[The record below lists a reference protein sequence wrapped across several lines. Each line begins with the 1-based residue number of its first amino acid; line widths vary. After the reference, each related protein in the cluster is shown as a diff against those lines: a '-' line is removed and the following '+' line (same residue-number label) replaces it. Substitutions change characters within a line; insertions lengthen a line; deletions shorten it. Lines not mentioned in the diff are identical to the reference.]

1 LDDSQG
7 VGKLGMT
14 ATFDLNLLP
23 IARYGGRDYPEMVGV
38 YFSEPP
44 RRAARGRSQ
53 DRLVLYLAF
62 EGNSPLTPDA
72 RDQALAHLAQLY
84 YRTTGSVT
92 AALRKTAEEL
102 NSLLLERNRQLGSN
116 RQCVGLLTQAVLRAE
131 RIFIAQ
137 SGQTHI
143 YLIAGDGLHHIY
155 DPELAGRGL
164 GLVRAST
171 VSFSQVDFKVNDVL
185 LLAAQPSQ
193 AWSPTALAS
202 VHSQGPES
210 LRRRLFSQT
219 TDDLNAVALQAK
231 QGKGKFIL
239 LRQPAPGAAPAP
251 AAPAAP
257 APAASAP
264 AAPMPK
270 AEPVTPPFL
279 ETAVPVAE
287 DQIPQVEAGQVGDV
301 AAAEAQLEAE
311 PAEIEAAVV
320 AAEVEPALDG
330 GGDSPPV
337 AADVPKAAA
346 PQIARVLGL
355 PGEAAPQASPDR
367 TRRPSSIRTALAG
380 IGASIRQGSSRVLG
394 GMRTFLGRA
403 LPDES
408 FLNIPSG
415 AMAMIAIAVP
425 VVIVTAA
432 SMVYFRLGRA
442 VQYDLLSTQARQMA
456 LQAMEQND
464 QAARRADLGAALAQ
478 LQKAEVYAS
487 TLEEEALI
495 QDLRVQVRNALD
507 ELDYVRRVNY
517 QPAIVGGLPVTS
529 NIVGIAAFDDEL
541 FLLDGAS
548 GSVLRAV
555 LTGQGYQLD
564 YTFQCQPGKYSEI
577 VVGPLVEVIA
587 WPAGYSPPAK
597 VIASD
602 TSGNVLYC
610 RPDEPPVAERLTP
623 PETDNWGNIPQA
635 ALDQGDYYA
644 LDLPSNGVWIYWRSN
659 FGEPPAMFFD
669 KGIPPLQDARDMLVD
684 RDDLY
689 LLQMDGSM
697 IMCARDSLIVAPTN
711 CASQAYIDRRPGRE
725 NLPLAPSSPF
735 IQIIS
740 TPPPDPSLYLLEPLE
755 HAVYHFSLRSL
766 AFQRQ
771 YLPETPLPARQASAF
786 AINSSRRYL
795 YTALGNQIFYAA
807 MP

>member
-1 LDDSQG
+1 
-7 VGKLGMT
+7 MT

-23 IARYGGRDYPEMVGV
+23 VARYGGRDYPEMAGLH
-38 YFSEPP
+38 FSEPP

-53 DRLVLYLAF
+53 DRLALYLAF
-62 EGNSPLTPDA
+62 EGNSPLASDA
-72 RDQALAHLAQLY
+72 RDQALADLAQFY

-102 NSLLLERNRQLGSN
+102 NNLLLERNRQLGSN
-116 RQCVGLLTQAVLRAE
+116 RQCVGLLTQVVLRE
-131 RIFIAQ
+131 DRIFIAQ

-155 DPELAGRGL
+155 DPELSGRGL
-164 GLVRAST
+164 GLVRAAT
-171 VSFSQVDFKVNDVL
+171 LSFSQVSLKVNDVL

-193 AWSPTALAS
+193 AWSPAALAS

-219 TDDLNAVALQAK
+219 ADDVNAVALQAK

-239 LRQPAPGAAPAP
+239 LRQSAPTAAPAR
-251 AAPAAP
+251 AALAAV
-257 APAASAP
+257 SAP

-270 AEPVTPPFL
+270 AEPAIRLPSESELPVGEIQVSQMETGSKEDAL
-279 ETAVPVAE
+279 EVQPEEKPAE
-287 DQIPQVEAGQVGDV
+287 M
-301 AAAEAQLEAE
+301 AAAE
-311 PAEIEAAVV
+311 I
-320 AAEVEPALDG
+320 EPALEIR
-330 GGDSPPV
+330 GDSPPIMP
-337 AADVPKAAA
+337 DVPKAAPSQA
-346 PQIARVLGL
+346 ARVLGV
-355 PGEAAPQASPDR
+355 PGETAPQAPPSR
-367 TRRPSSIRTALAG
+367 VRRPSAIGSALTG
-380 IGASIRQGSSRVLG
+380 VSASIRGGASRLIEG
-394 GMRTFLGRA
+394 LRTLLGRI

-408 FLNIPSG
+408 FLSIPSG
-415 AMAMIAIAVP
+415 AMAMIAVAVP

-442 VQYDLLSTQARQMA
+442 AQYDLLSTQARQMA

-464 QAARRADLGAALAQ
+464 QSARRADLGAALSQ
-478 LQKAEVYAS
+478 LQKAETYAS
-487 TLEEEALI
+487 TPEEEALI
-495 QDLRVQVRNALD
+495 QDLRTQVRNALD

-517 QPAIVGGLPVTS
+517 QPAIVGGLSVTS
-529 NIVGIAAFDDEL
+529 NIVGMAAFDDEL
-541 FLLDGAS
+541 YLLDETS
-548 GSVLRAV
+548 GSVLRAA

-564 YTFQCQPGKYSEI
+564 PTFQCQPGKYSEI
-577 VVGPLVEVIA
+577 VVGPLVEVIG

-602 TSGNVLYC
+602 SAGNVLYC
-610 RPDEPPVAERLTP
+610 RPDEPPNAERLTP
-623 PETDNWGNIPQA
+623 AKADSWGNIPQA
-635 ALDQGDYYA
+635 ALDQGGFYV

-659 FGEPPAMFFD
+659 FSEQPSKFFD
-669 KGIPPLQDARDMLVD
+669 DEVPPLLDVRDMLAD

-697 IMCARDSLIVAPTN
+697 MLCSYDSFIDALTN
-711 CASQAYIDRRPGRE
+711 CAIQAYIDRRPGRE

-735 IQIIS
+735 VKVIS

-766 AFQRQ
+766 VFQRQ
-771 YLPETPLPARQASAF
+771 YLPETPLPARPASAF
-786 AINSSRRYL
+786 AINNGRRYL
-795 YTALGNQIFYAA
+795 YMALGNQIYYAA